1 MYASQPYAVSLLDLY
16 GIPTSIVAVS
26 GKYPKPKRFQ
36 IPYCFWANHIVQF
49 PNGPRANGSIPI
61 WKKKKKFTASSS
73 FLLLWGFFASP
84 EKWHELWLADNTR
97 SNADWNITR
106 TMRNWSVIL
115 QMPRLKISVCRTPYS
130 VLHNSVCYLF
140 CLEWAFFYSHDS
152 CARMVLGLLVSPFHG
167 KLNLTSMN
175 WPPAGP
181 FLPLPL
187 SCQGLNFTSMGHS
200 GPRWIPLV
208 GFGWFMVGLHSRLV

>member
-1 MYASQPYAVSLLDLY
+1 M
-16 GIPTSIVAVS
+16 
-26 GKYPKPKRFQ
+26 
-36 IPYCFWANHIVQF
+36 QF
-49 PNGPRANGSIPI
+49 PNGPRVSGSIPI
-61 WKKKKKFTASSS
+61 WRGEKKYTASSS

-84 EKWHELWLADNTR
+84 EKWHELWLADNTK
-97 SNADWNITR
+97 SNVDYYQN
-106 TMRNWSVIL
+106 MRNWSVIL
-115 QMPRLKISVCRTPYS
+115 QMPRWRFRYV

-140 CLEWAFFYSHDS
+140 CLEWAFCYSHDS

-187 SCQGLNFTSMGHS
+187 SCQGLTLPAWATLDPDGS
-200 GPRWIPLV
+200 RWLV
-208 GFGWFMVGLHSRLV
+208 FVGLWLDCIADLCNFYILSIFTPFLVAEYID